1 VPAKKGTQPLSVTHP
16 ELAKEAVG
24 WNPSQFTAGS
34 DRKLEWNCPKGHTYF
49 SSINSRTL
57 RGNSCVFCSG
67 HQVLKGFNDFA
78 STHKDSDL
86 LTQIDGWDP
95 TSVSAGSGLKV
106 SWKCHLGHSWAATIS
121 SRLRD
126 RGCPICSNKKV
137 LPGYNDLAT
146 TDPQIAAE
154 AYEWDPKT
162 LTRGSQKKVQ
172 WKCSLNHIW
181 TTSPNN
187 RTRKNSTKPY
197 ADCAVCMN
205 RQLLSDFNDLATT
218 HPEIAREAYG
228 WDPSKVFAGLNQKR
242 KWKCIKGHIY
252 ETLVNSRTTKDR
264 NVGCIYCTNQK
275 VLKGFNDLATTHPD
289 LAKEA
294 YGWDPSTIFAGT
306 LKKHKWKCQEGH
318 IYSAQPNNR
327 SYMQSG
333 CQVCAKFGFHSNL
346 EGWIYFLQHPRWEML
361 QIGITNVPDKR
372 IQTHRKLGW
381 ELLELRGPMDGH
393 LAQQWETAILRML
406 KAKGAELS
414 NSKIAGKFDGYS
426 EAWSKSTF
434 EVISIKDL
442 IRLTEEFEEE

>member
-1 VPAKKGTQPLSVTHP
+1 MTHP

-24 WNPSQFTAGS
+24 WDPSQFTAGS

-78 STHKDSDL
+78 STHQESDL

-95 TSVSAGSGLKV
+95 TSVSAGSGKKV
-106 SWKCHLGHSWAATIS
+106 KWKCSRGHISEATI
-121 SRLRD
+121 RAKLRST
-126 RGCPICSNKKV
+126 GCPICINKQI
-137 LPGYNDLAT
+137 LIGFNDLET
-146 TDPQIAAE
+146 TDPLLAAE

-162 LTRGSQKKVQ
+162 LTRGSEKKVK

-181 TTSPNN
+181 ETSPNN
-187 RTRKNSTKPY
+187 RTSQNLTKPY
-197 ADCAVCMN
+197 AKCAVCTN
-205 RQLLSDFNDLATT
+205 RKLLPGFNDLATT
-218 HPEIAREAYG
+218 HPEVAKEAFG
-228 WDPSKVFAGLNQKR
+228 WDPSKIFAGLNQKR
-242 KWKCIKGHIY
+242 KWKCIQGHVY
-252 ETLVNSRTTKDR
+252 ETLVNSRTTKGR
-264 NVGCIYCTNQK
+264 NVGCIYCANQK
-275 VLKGFNDLATTHPD
+275 VLKGFNDLATTHPN

-306 LKKHKWKCQEGH
+306 IKKFKWKCQEGH

-372 IQTHRKLGW
+372 LQTHKKLGW
-381 ELLELRGPMDGH
+381 EVIELRGPMDG
-393 LAQQWETAILRML
+393 LIAQKWESSILKML
-406 KAKGAELS
+406 KRNGAKLATQEV
-414 NSKIAGKFDGYS
+414 AGKFEGYT
-426 EAWSKSTF
+426 EAW
-434 EVISIKDL
+434 
-442 IRLTEEFEEE
+442 LTASFPADSLKYLMKKVHDDE

>member
-1 VPAKKGTQPLSVTHP
+1 MPAKKGTQPLSVTHP

-24 WNPSQFTAGS
+24 WDPSQFTAGS

-78 STHKDSDL
+78 STHQESDL

-95 TSVSAGSGLKV
+95 TSVSAGSGKKV
-106 SWKCHLGHSWAATIS
+106 KWKCSRGHISEATI
-121 SRLRD
+121 RAKLRST
-126 RGCPICSNKKV
+126 GCPICINKQI
-137 LPGYNDLAT
+137 LIGFNDLET
-146 TDPQIAAE
+146 TDPLLAAE

-162 LTRGSQKKVQ
+162 LTRGSEKKVK

-181 TTSPNN
+181 ETSPNN
-187 RTRKNSTKPY
+187 RTSQNLTKPY
-197 ADCAVCMN
+197 AKCAVCTN
-205 RQLLSDFNDLATT
+205 RKLLPGFNDLATT
-218 HPEIAREAYG
+218 HPEVAKEAFG
-228 WDPSKVFAGLNQKR
+228 WDPSKIFAGLNQKR
-242 KWKCIKGHIY
+242 KWKCIQGHVY
-252 ETLVNSRTTKDR
+252 ETLVNSRTTKGR
-264 NVGCIYCTNQK
+264 NVGCIYCANQK
-275 VLKGFNDLATTHPD
+275 VLKGFNDLATTHPN

-306 LKKHKWKCQEGH
+306 IKKFKWKCQEGH

-372 IQTHRKLGW
+372 LQTHKKLGW
-381 ELLELRGPMDGH
+381 EVIELRGPMDG
-393 LAQQWETAILRML
+393 LIAQKWESSILKML
-406 KAKGAELS
+406 KRNGAKLATQEV
-414 NSKIAGKFDGYS
+414 AGKFEGYT
-426 EAWSKSTF
+426 EAW
-434 EVISIKDL
+434 
-442 IRLTEEFEEE
+442 LTASFPADSLKYLMKKVHDDE

>member
-1 VPAKKGTQPLSVTHP
+1 MPAKKGTQPLSVTHP
-16 ELAKEAVG
+16 DLAKEAVG
-24 WNPSQFTAGS
+24 WDPSQFTAGS

-57 RGNSCVFCSG
+57 RGNSCIFCSG
-67 HQVLKGFNDFA
+67 HQVLTGFNDFA

-95 TSVSAGSGLKV
+95 TSVSAGSGRKV
-106 SWKCHLGHSWAATIS
+106 GWKCHLGHSWAAPIY
-121 SRLRD
+121 SRLKG
-126 RGCPICSNKKV
+126 RGCPICSNQKV

-162 LTRGSQKKVQ
+162 LTRGSEKKVQ
-172 WKCSLNHIW
+172 WKCPLNHIW

-187 RTRKNSTKPY
+187 RTRQNSTKPY

-205 RQLLSDFNDLATT
+205 RQLLSGFNDLATT
-218 HPEIAREAYG
+218 HPEVAKEAFG
-228 WDPSKVFAGLNQKR
+228 WDPSKIFAGLNQKR
-242 KWKCIKGHIY
+242 KWKCSQGHIY

-275 VLKGFNDLATTHPD
+275 VLQGFNDLATTHPD

-306 LKKHKWKCQEGH
+306 IKKHKWKCQEGH

-372 IQTHRKLGW
+372 IQTHKKLGW
-381 ELLELRGPMDGH
+381 EVIELRGPMDG
-393 LAQQWETAILRML
+393 LVAQKWETSILKML
-406 KAKGAELS
+406 KRNGAKLATQEV
-414 NSKIAGKFDGYS
+414 AGKFEGYT
-426 EAWSKSTF
+426 EAW
-434 EVISIKDL
+434 
-442 IRLTEEFEEE
+442 LTASFPADSLKYLMNKVRDDE